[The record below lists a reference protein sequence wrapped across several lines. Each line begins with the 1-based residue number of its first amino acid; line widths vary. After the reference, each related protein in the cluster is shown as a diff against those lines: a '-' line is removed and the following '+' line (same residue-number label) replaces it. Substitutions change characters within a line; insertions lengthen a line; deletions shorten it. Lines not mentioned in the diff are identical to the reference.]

1 MNIAEEIRRLC
12 REKNA
17 IIMAHYYQRPE
28 IQDIADFVGDSLALA
43 QVAAKTDADI
53 IVMCGVHFMAET
65 AKILCPDKK
74 VLIPAPEAGCSLADS
89 CKAAD
94 LAAWKVAHPNHM
106 VVSYVNTSAAV
117 KALTDVVVTSSNAL
131 KIVKQ
136 LPEDRPIL
144 FGPDQN
150 LGGYINRM
158 TGRSMELWNG
168 GCHVHARF
176 SEEALLALKEQYP
189 TAKVLAHPECKQ
201 SILQHADVI
210 GSTQALLDYAKQSM
224 ADTKNSLPFREGM
237 GVGSL
242 LAIGEIGLDY
252 HWDTTFKEQQ
262 HEALREQMR
271 WAEQYHLPVMIH
283 SRDATEDTLKI
294 LREFPTVKGVMH
306 CFSGSHEVAQ
316 QVVEMGYYLG
326 IGGVLTFKNCKL
338 AEHLVGIPLERL
350 VLETDAP
357 YMAPVPHRGKRNE
370 SRWMWYVVERL
381 AQVYNCTPEHVNE
394 VTTANAKALFVINL

>member
-1 MNIAEEIRRLC
+1 MNNLSEEIRALC

-28 IQDIADFVGDSLALA
+28 IQDVADFVGDSLALA
-43 QVAAKTDADI
+43 QQAAKTDADI

-65 AKILCPDKK
+65 AKILCPNKK

-94 LAAWKVAHPNHM
+94 LAAWKAAHPNHM

-136 LPEDRPIL
+136 LPEDKPIL

-158 TGRSMELWNG
+158 TGRKMDLWNG

-176 SEEALLALKEQYP
+176 SEEALHQLKAQYP
-189 TAKVLAHPECKQ
+189 NAKVLAHPECKQ

-210 GSTQALLDYAKQSM
+210 GSTQALLNYAI
-224 ADTKNSLPFREGM
+224 ANSP
-237 GVGSL
+237 SP
-242 LAIGEIGLDY
+242 ISNS
-252 HWDTTFKEQQ
+252 
-262 HEALREQMR
+262 EASHI
-271 WAEQYHLPVMIH
+271 QYII
-283 SRDATEDTLKI
+283 ATESGI
-294 LREFPTVKGVMH
+294 LHEMQKACPQVEF
-306 CFSGSHEVAQ
+306 
-316 QVVEMGYYLG
+316 
-326 IGGVLTFKNCKL
+326 I
-338 AEHLVGIPLERL
+338 
-350 VLETDAP
+350 
-357 YMAPVPHRGKRNE
+357 PVPAEGGGCNE
-370 SRWMWYVVERL
+370 CEYMRM
-381 AQVYNCTPEHVNE
+381 CTLQNLRDCLLNENNE
-394 VTTANAKALFVINL
+394 VIVDEAIAKDAIRPIQRMLEMS

>member
-1 MNIAEEIRRLC
+1 MNIVEQIRTLC
-12 REKNA
+12 KEKNA

-28 IQDIADFVGDSLALA
+28 IQDIAHFVGDSLALA

-94 LAAWKVAHPNHM
+94 LAAWKAAHPDHM

-136 LPEDRPIL
+136 LPEDKPIL

-158 TGRSMELWNG
+158 TDREMDLWNG

-176 SEEALLALKEQYP
+176 SEEGLLALKAQYP
-189 TAKVLAHPECKQ
+189 DAKVLAHPECKAT
-201 SILQHADVI
+201 ILQHADVI
-210 GSTQALLDYAKQSM
+210 GSTQALLDYAKNANRQSPINNNQFIVVTESGILHEM
-224 ADTKNSLPFREGM
+224 QKACPEVEFIAVPAVMDDLTICQCNECEYMRLCTLQNLHDC
-237 GVGSL
+237 L
-242 LAIGEIGLDY
+242 L
-252 HWDTTFKEQQ
+252 
-262 HEALREQMR
+262 
-271 WAEQYHLPVMIH
+271 
-283 SRDATEDTLKI
+283 
-294 LREFPTVKGVMH
+294 
-306 CFSGSHEVAQ
+306 
-316 QVVEMGYYLG
+316 
-326 IGGVLTFKNCKL
+326 
-338 AEHLVGIPLERL
+338 
-350 VLETDAP
+350 
-357 YMAPVPHRGKRNE
+357 NE
-370 SRWMWYVVERL
+370 SNEIVVDE
-381 AQVYNCTPEHVNE
+381 AI
-394 VTTANAKALFVINL
+394 AKDAIRPIQRMLEMS

>member
-1 MNIAEEIRRLC
+1 MNIVEEIRALC
-12 REKNA
+12 RKKNA

-28 IQDIADFVGDSLALA
+28 IQYVADFVGDSLALA
-43 QVAAKTDADI
+43 QQAAKTDADI

-94 LAAWKVAHPNHM
+94 LAAWKVAHPDHM

-136 LPEDRPIL
+136 LPEDQPIL

-158 TGRSMELWNG
+158 TGRKMDLWNG

-176 SEEALLALKEQYP
+176 SEEALLQLKEQYP
-189 TAKVLAHPECKQ
+189 NAKVLAHPECKQ

-210 GSTQALLDYAKQSM
+210 GSTQALLNYAI
-224 ADTKNSLPFREGM
+224 ANS
-237 GVGSL
+237 SL
-242 LAIGEIGLDY
+242 ERPISNSEASHIQYIIATESGILHEMQKSCPEVEFIAVPAVMDDMTICQCNECEYMRMCNLENLYFCLRDEIGEILVD
-252 HWDTTFKEQQ
+252 
-262 HEALREQMR
+262 EAI
-271 WAEQYHLPVMIH
+271 AN
-283 SRDATEDTLKI
+283 DAIRPIQRML
-294 LREFPTVKGVMH
+294 
-306 CFSGSHEVAQ
+306 
-316 QVVEMGYYLG
+316 EM
-326 IGGVLTFKNCKL
+326 
-338 AEHLVGIPLERL
+338 
-350 VLETDAP
+350 
-357 YMAPVPHRGKRNE
+357 
-370 SRWMWYVVERL
+370 S
-381 AQVYNCTPEHVNE
+381 
-394 VTTANAKALFVINL
+394 

>member
-1 MNIAEEIRRLC
+1 MNIVEEIRALC

-28 IQDIADFVGDSLALA
+28 IQDVADFVGDSLALA
-43 QVAAKTDADI
+43 QQAAKTDADI

-94 LAAWKVAHPNHM
+94 LAAWKAEHPNHM

-136 LPEDRPIL
+136 LPEDQPIL

-158 TGRSMELWNG
+158 TGRKMDLWNG

-189 TAKVLAHPECKQ
+189 DAKVLAHPECKA

-210 GSTQALLDYAKQSM
+210 GSTQALLNYAI
-224 ADTKNSLPFREGM
+224 ANS
-237 GVGSL
+237 SL
-242 LAIGEIGLDY
+242 ERPISNSEASHIQYIIATESGILHEMQKACPEVEFIAVPAVMDDMTICQCNECEYMRICTLENLYNCLRDEIGEIIVD
-252 HWDTTFKEQQ
+252 
-262 HEALREQMR
+262 EAI
-271 WAEQYHLPVMIH
+271 AK
-283 SRDATEDTLKI
+283 DAIRPIQRML
-294 LREFPTVKGVMH
+294 
-306 CFSGSHEVAQ
+306 
-316 QVVEMGYYLG
+316 EM
-326 IGGVLTFKNCKL
+326 
-338 AEHLVGIPLERL
+338 
-350 VLETDAP
+350 
-357 YMAPVPHRGKRNE
+357 
-370 SRWMWYVVERL
+370 S
-381 AQVYNCTPEHVNE
+381 
-394 VTTANAKALFVINL
+394 

>member
-1 MNIAEEIRRLC
+1 MNIVEEIRALC
-12 REKNA
+12 RDKNA

-28 IQDIADFVGDSLALA
+28 IQDVADFVGDSLALA
-43 QVAAKTDADI
+43 QQASKTEADI

-94 LAAWKVAHPNHM
+94 LAAWKVAHPDHM

-136 LPEDRPIL
+136 LPEDKPIL

-158 TGRSMELWNG
+158 TGRKMDLWNG

-176 SEEALLALKEQYP
+176 SEEALLQLKEQYP
-189 TAKVLAHPECKQ
+189 NAKVLAHPECKA

-210 GSTQALLDYAKQSM
+210 GSTQALLNYAKDHLEEKIFLVVTESGI
-224 ADTKNSLPFREGM
+224 L
-237 GVGSL
+237 
-242 LAIGEIGLDY
+242 
-252 HWDTTFKEQQ
+252 
-262 HEALREQMR
+262 HEMQKACPE
-271 WAEQYHLPVMIH
+271 V
-283 SRDATEDTLKI
+283 
-294 LREFPTVKGVMH
+294 EF
-306 CFSGSHEVAQ
+306 
-316 QVVEMGYYLG
+316 
-326 IGGVLTFKNCKL
+326 I
-338 AEHLVGIPLERL
+338 
-350 VLETDAP
+350 
-357 YMAPVPHRGKRNE
+357 PVPAEGGGCNE
-370 SRWMWYVVERL
+370 CEYMRM
-381 AQVYNCTPEHVNE
+381 CTLQNLRDCLFYENNE
-394 VTTANAKALFVINL
+394 VIVDQNIAKEAIRPIQRMLEMS

>member
-1 MNIAEEIRRLC
+1 MNIVEEIRALC
-12 REKNA
+12 RDKNA

-28 IQDIADFVGDSLALA
+28 IQDVADFVGDSLALA
-43 QVAAKTDADI
+43 QQASKTEADI

-94 LAAWKVAHPNHM
+94 LAAWKVAHPDHM

-136 LPEDRPIL
+136 LPEDKPIL

-158 TGRSMELWNG
+158 TGRKMDLWNG

-176 SEEALLALKEQYP
+176 SEEALLQLKEQYP
-189 TAKVLAHPECKQ
+189 NAKVLAHPECKQ

-210 GSTQALLDYAKQSM
+210 GSTQALLNYAKDHLEEKIFLVVTESGI
-224 ADTKNSLPFREGM
+224 L
-237 GVGSL
+237 
-242 LAIGEIGLDY
+242 
-252 HWDTTFKEQQ
+252 
-262 HEALREQMR
+262 HEMQKACPE
-271 WAEQYHLPVMIH
+271 V
-283 SRDATEDTLKI
+283 
-294 LREFPTVKGVMH
+294 EF
-306 CFSGSHEVAQ
+306 
-316 QVVEMGYYLG
+316 
-326 IGGVLTFKNCKL
+326 I
-338 AEHLVGIPLERL
+338 
-350 VLETDAP
+350 
-357 YMAPVPHRGKRNE
+357 PVPAEGGGCNE
-370 SRWMWYVVERL
+370 CECMRM
-381 AQVYNCTPEHVNE
+381 CTLQNLRDCLFYENNE
-394 VTTANAKALFVINL
+394 VIVDQNIAKEAIRPIQRMLEMS